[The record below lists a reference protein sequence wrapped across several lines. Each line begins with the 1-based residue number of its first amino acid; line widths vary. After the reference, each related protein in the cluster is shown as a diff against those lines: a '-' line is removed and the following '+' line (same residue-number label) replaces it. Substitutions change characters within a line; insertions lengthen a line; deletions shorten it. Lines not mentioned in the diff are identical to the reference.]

1 MSVIDN
7 RGTENG
13 FCPPHHH
20 SVEICVPFH
29 VQQQCKNL
37 YKNTFLN
44 FLGTN
49 TLSKYCGRALRTLK
63 SNK

>member
-1 MSVIDN
+1 MRVID
-7 RGTENG
+7 RGLIAWK
-13 FCPPHHH
+13 
-20 SVEICVPFH
+20 SCVPFY
-29 VQQQCKNL
+29 VQQQCINL

-49 TLSKYCGRALRTLK
+49 TLSKYCHKVNKILYGRALRTLK